1 MHGYKVRLN
10 NLWTIGEEIGSGGF
24 GKVHVATTN
33 GDEFVAKFIPKYP
46 GADRELLFV
55 DLPESTYIV
64 PIIDSGEYDT
74 YWVIVMPRA
83 ERSLRQH
90 LEASPDPI
98 PSSEAIE
105 ILKDVCGALVA
116 LGGKVVHRDIKPENV
131 LLLEGHWCLADFGIS
146 RYAEATTSTNTLKF
160 AMSPP
165 YVAPER
171 WRMERAT
178 PAADVYSIGIM
189 AYEMVAGHTP
199 FSAPSHEE
207 LREQHLHA
215 EPSRL
220 DDIPAAFSA
229 LIDECLYKA
238 PEARPTPKD
247 LLNRLDRVA
256 MPRSS
261 PGFSALEEANRMEVL
276 KHQNAVC
283 QESEARSDFERREAL
298 TDTGQR
304 GYERISEKLCNSIED
319 AAPAAEV
326 SLGLLGAWSISLG
339 TAEIA
344 MGSARGHDREDWG
357 DWSAPV
363 FDVVLIGSV
372 AVRIPT
378 NRYQYEGRSHSLWYC
393 DCKEEDQFKW
403 YETAFM
409 ISPLMHKQS
418 SQEPFALSPGEAAAK
433 ALWPGAAEYQVA
445 WPFTEITLDD
455 LDEFL
460 IRWANWFAQA
470 AQGKL
475 ERPSRM
481 PERDSEGSW
490 RRP

>member
-1 MHGYKVRLN
+1 
-10 NLWTIGEEIGSGGF
+10 
-24 GKVHVATTN
+24 
-33 GDEFVAKFIPKYP
+33 
-46 GADRELLFV
+46 
-55 DLPESTYIV
+55 
-64 PIIDSGEYDT
+64 
-74 YWVIVMPRA
+74 
-83 ERSLRQH
+83 
-90 LEASPDPI
+90 
-98 PSSEAIE
+98 
-105 ILKDVCGALVA
+105 
-116 LGGKVVHRDIKPENV
+116 
-131 LLLEGHWCLADFGIS
+131 
-146 RYAEATTSTNTLKF
+146 
-160 AMSPP
+160 
-165 YVAPER
+165 
-171 WRMERAT
+171 
-178 PAADVYSIGIM
+178 
-189 AYEMVAGHTP
+189 
-199 FSAPSHEE
+199 
-207 LREQHLHA
+207 
-215 EPSRL
+215 
-220 DDIPAAFSA
+220 
-229 LIDECLYKA
+229 
-238 PEARPTPKD
+238 
-247 LLNRLDRVA
+247 